1 MYDIR
6 QLCLYFPSIHSRYYI
21 DTNGIVYSSL
31 SPNTKRISI
40 NGENYNLTNWKNEN
54 LKKLD
59 KWNNML
65 IRFKDTN
72 YFLLYDGTILKRLK
86 TIISERDEVS
96 VSIITVDRN
105 NKTGCYFSVPRLVAK
120 TFIGDIE
127 GKEIHH
133 IDRNRRNNKVENLEI
148 LTSEEH
154 RGKGKF
160 KLNHK

>member
-1 MYDIR
+1 
-6 QLCLYFPSIHSRYYI
+6 
-21 DTNGIVYSSL
+21 
-31 SPNTKRISI
+31 
-40 NGENYNLTNWKNEN
+40 
-54 LKKLD
+54 
-59 KWNNML
+59 ML

-86 TIISERDEVS
+86 TIVSERDEVS

-133 IDRNRRNNKVENLEI
+133 IDRNRRNNKVENLKI

>member
-40 NGENYNLTNWKNEN
+40 DGENYNLTNWKHEN

-59 KWNNML
+59 KWVNML
-65 IRFKDTN
+65 IRFNETN

-133 IDRNRRNNKVENLEI
+133 IDRNRRNNKVENLKI